1 MIEPAKLLVDTLPVD
16 LDRER
21 AAELDPDPVRQGRAK
36 IRPRLVLYNLGPEE
50 VRMAKQINCECGY
63 VARGEREDEVI
74 ARIRDHMRS
83 DHPELLEQV
92 SDEDLRGWI
101 EET

>member
-1 MIEPAKLLVDTLPVD
+1 
-16 LDRER
+16 
-21 AAELDPDPVRQGRAK
+21 
-36 IRPRLVLYNLGPEE
+36 
-50 VRMAKQINCECGY
+50 MAKQINCECGY
-63 VARGEREDEVI
+63 VARGEREEEVI